1 MNPQTTAILEK
12 IMEVCPELTCD
23 CQQGHVP
30 LGMGDDG
37 EVVWDACPFCVDHDR
52 DPMYIP
58 ELKTAHL
65 EHLLRALGINYAIND
80 SKIWGVDRHNEM
92 YKKEADYNLTLTVRQ
107 NLEASPELTDWLY
120 RILVDNQ

>member
-1 MNPQTTAILEK
+1 MNTQTTAILEK
-12 IMEVCPELTCD
+12 IREVCPELTCD

-30 LGMGDDG
+30 LGMSDDG

-65 EHLLRALGINYAIND
+65 EHLLRTIPEACTSITAHGIFGDVEKGSYGICYD
-80 SKIWGVDRHNEM
+80 
-92 YKKEADYNLTLTVRQ
+92 LTKSVRD
-107 NLEASPELTDWLY
+107 NLETNPELREFIY
-120 RILVDNQ
+120 RLICE